1 MNLLIKTRNS
11 AASTLTD
18 KFQRFL
24 FVMEWDKPIIYFA
37 QYFSHLF
44 L

>member
-1 MNLLIKTRNS
+1 MNLLIKARNS
-11 AASTLTD
+11 TTSTLTH

-24 FVMEWDKPIIYFA
+24 FVMEWDKPIIYSA
-37 QYFSHLF
+37 QYASPLF